1 MITAAGQTTTS
12 TATAS
17 TATDEPVIGA
27 GADFDTFL
35 TLLTTQLQNQD
46 PLNPLEGHEF
56 AAQLATFSGVEQQAY
71 TNKLLGQM
79 MTALG
84 SNELGQ
90 AAGWIG
96 KEARTSAPVWFGDE
110 ALTLEIEPVPLADDV
125 ELISYNSTGIE
136 IARERIGSGSGQI
149 DWFGRDTQGRKLP
162 DDHYYF
168 RIESILN
175 GNVIAQSDVGVY
187 ARIEGVRKGE
197 TGTELILANDTIIAA
212 SQIDAL
218 RNAE

>member
-1 MITAAGQTTTS
+1 MITATGQTTAS
-12 TATAS
+12 TATA

-35 TLLTTQLQNQD
+35 ALLTTQLQNQD

-79 MTALG
+79 MKALG
-84 SNELGQ
+84 ANELGQ

-96 KEARTSAPVWFGDE
+96 KEARTTAPIWFGNE
-110 ALTLEIEPVPLADDV
+110 PLTLEIEPAPLADDV
-125 ELISYNSTGIE
+125 DLITYNSAGLE

-149 DWFGRDTQGRKLP
+149 DWFGRDTQGEKLP

-175 GNVIAQSDVGVY
+175 GNVIAQSEVGAY
-187 ARIEGVRKGE
+187 ARIEGVRKAE
-197 TGTELILANDTIIAA
+197 TGTELILANGTTIAA